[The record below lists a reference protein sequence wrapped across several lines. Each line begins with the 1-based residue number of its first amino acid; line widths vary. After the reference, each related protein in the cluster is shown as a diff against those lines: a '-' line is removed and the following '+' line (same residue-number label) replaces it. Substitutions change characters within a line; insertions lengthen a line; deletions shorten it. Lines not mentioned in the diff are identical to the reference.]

1 MKNFINPEL
10 KRSTIILL
18 VIEIS
23 LIVILN
29 IILTLNYNIIK
40 NQYIGS
46 KAALVGTIA
55 KDYPELTGKIVEASF
70 NVPSNEEMSL
80 GNKILNDYGYNNSL
94 KVEFVNGMKESLD
107 NSRNEISLILV
118 VFGVGILALNYFQYS
133 SVFMKI
139 RNLTKVSQSI
149 IEGNYRLD
157 IYENNEG
164 DFSKL
169 ASKFK
174 DMRSI
179 IQSQMYDLRKEKQF
193 LVNILSDIS
202 HQLKTPLSSLIVFND
217 ILSKKNISEENRDK
231 FLLNSRNQLN
241 RMEWLIKS
249 LLKLAKVDARAIEFN
264 MKKNNLNMTIEE
276 SLSIIEN
283 MAKENNVEL
292 EFSNSRDEVVLKY
305 DNEWL
310 SEAIINIVKNAIEH
324 SPDGRVNINILEN
337 PVTTKI
343 VIKDNGEGIGEE
355 DLPNIFK
362 RFYKGGKRDSV
373 GIGLSLSKAIID
385 AHGGYI
391 EVSSNIRRGTVFT
404 IVLPSN
410 IPLSS

>member
-1 MKNFINPEL
+1 MRNFINPEL
-10 KRSTIILL
+10 KRSTFILL
-18 VIEIS
+18 LIEIS
-23 LIVILN
+23 LVIIFN
-29 IILTLNYNIIK
+29 IIITINYNIIK

-46 KAALVGTIA
+46 KAALIGTIA
-55 KDYPELTGKIVEASF
+55 KEHPELTSKIVEASF
-70 NVPSNEEMSL
+70 KVPSDEEL
-80 GNKILNDYGYNNSL
+80 NIGKKILSDYGYNNSL
-94 KVEFVNGMKESLD
+94 QVEFVQGMKESLD
-107 NSRNEISLILV
+107 NSRNEMSLILV
-118 VFGVGILALNYFQYS
+118 GFGVFILVLNYLQYIGI
-133 SVFMKI
+133 FRKI
-139 RNLTKVSQSI
+139 RNLTLASESI
-149 IEGNYRLD
+149 IEENYRLD
-157 IYENNEG
+157 IYENKEG

-179 IQSQMYDLRKEKQF
+179 IQSQMYDLKKEKQF

-217 ILSKKNISEENRDK
+217 ILSKKNISEENKEK

-264 MKKNNLNMTIEE
+264 MKENNLNITIEE

-283 MAKENNVEL
+283 MAKENNVQL
-292 EFSNSRDEVVLKY
+292 EFTQNEHQVRLKY
-305 DNEWL
+305 DNEWV

-324 SPDGRVNINILEN
+324 SPGGEVNINLLEN

-343 VIKDNGEGIGEE
+343 IISDNGEGISEE

-362 RFYKGGKRDSV
+362 RFYKGSKSDSV

-404 IVLPSN
+404 IVLPSH